1 VKYKFF
7 VVLTVLIYLTAC
19 ATNTPVVDEDKAVD
33 EGQVAEEKQEP
44 LLVWDEEDD
53 ETEQDDYFIQQLMPP
68 VPELDASGARF
79 DVAANS
85 INIKA
90 FLMSI
95 VEGTSYNLVVH
106 DDLVGEV
113 TLNLKNVTVIETL
126 DAVRDI
132 YGYEYQM
139 LSYGIQVTPP
149 RIRTKIFPINYLN
162 VNRSGSS
169 GTRVS
174 SGQITSVDKEEDT
187 ASSSSTTTS
196 TKTINSTQVN
206 TNSEADFWGQLKVTL
221 EMMVARNDNASIVVD
236 AQSGMVIVRG
246 MPETL
251 KNIET
256 YLQRAELSV
265 GKQVLIE
272 AKILEV
278 SLSEG
283 FQTGIQWNTFGAG
296 RSGTIDD
303 TQLNIVGSMASETL
317 VNSDEIGGVFN
328 INFDIGNFSGV
339 IEMLETQGDVKVLSS
354 PRIAT
359 VNNQKAVI
367 KVGTDEYF
375 VTELKSSTTT
385 SSGGT
390 SSFPEIVFT
399 PFFSGIA
406 LDVTP
411 QIGENKEV
419 ILHVHPTI
427 TEVSERKKTVELS
440 TGDLVVPLAFST
452 VRETD
457 SIIKAKS
464 GQVVVIGGL
473 MQNKK
478 TIVESG
484 IPYLRDI
491 PYLGLL
497 FGQKR
502 ESIVQSEL
510 VILIQPKVVDS
521 NFHHE
526 EMDRIN
532 ERFSGLKQGDKL

>member
-1 VKYKFF
+1 MKNRI
-7 VVLTVLIYLTAC
+7 VLIFSLSLLITSC
-19 ATNTPVVDEDKAVD
+19 AS
-33 EGQVAEEKQEP
+33 QQKQPEAQPQKPEP
-44 LLVWDEEDD
+44 LLVWQEETAQEDD
-53 ETEQDDYFIQQLMPP
+53 LADEQRFIEQLLPP
-68 VPELDASGARF
+68 EPELVIEENRF
-79 DVAANS
+79 DVAAHNTQVKS
-85 INIKA
+85 
-90 FLMSI
+90 FLMSLVHGTDFNLI
-95 VEGTSYNLVVH
+95 AHDGLEGTVS
-106 DDLVGEV
+106 
-113 TLNLKNVTVIETL
+113 LNLKNVTVLETL

-132 YGYEYQM
+132 YGYDYEIS
-139 LSYGIQVTPP
+139 SYGIQVFP
-149 RIRTKIFPINYLN
+149 RTLQTRIFPINYLN
-162 VNRSGSS
+162 VSRSGSS
-169 GTRVS
+169 GMWVS
-174 SGQITSVDKEEDT
+174 SGQITSTDNSEGSGDSST
-187 ASSSSTTTS
+187 TSSSTTA
-196 TKTINSTQVN
+196 INSTQVN
-206 TNSEADFWGQLKVTL
+206 TDSESDFWGQLRLTL
-221 EMMVARNDNASIVVD
+221 SMMIEGNEGASIVVD
-236 AQSGMVIVRG
+236 PQSGIVVVRG
-246 MPETL
+246 MP
-251 KNIET
+251 NIIKTIGLFLE
-256 YLQRAELSV
+256 RAELSV

-278 SLSEG
+278 SLNDG
-283 FQTGIQWNTFGAG
+283 FQSGIQWNTFGAG
-296 RSGTIDD
+296 RKGVIDD
-303 TQLNIVGSMASETL
+303 TSRDIVGSMATEL
-317 VNSDEIGGVFN
+317 LENSDNIGGVFN
-328 INFDIGNFSGV
+328 LNFDVGNFTGV
-339 IEMLETQGDVKVLSS
+339 IELLETQGDVKVLSS

-385 SSGGT
+385 SSGST
-390 SSFPEIVFT
+390 TSFPEIIFT

-411 QIGENKEV
+411 QIGEGKEV

-427 TEVSERKKTVELS
+427 TEVSEKTKSIELT
-440 TGDLVVPLAFST
+440 TGLLTVPLAFST

-478 TIVESG
+478 LLVETG

-491 PYLGLL
+491 PYLGQL

-502 ESIVQSEL
+502 ESVVQSEL

-532 ERFSGLKQGDKL
+532 ERFSGLKQGGKL

>member
-1 VKYKFF
+1 MKYKLLIPLL
-7 VVLTVLIYLTAC
+7 VVLNLIGC
-19 ATNTPVVDEDKAVD
+19 ATTLNS
-33 EGQVAEEKQEP
+33 EKESKVGDPTVENEP
-44 LLVWDEEDD
+44 LLVWEEDTD
-53 ETEQDDYFIQQLMPP
+53 EMDQDDYFIQQLIPP
-68 VPELDASGARF
+68 VPEVEIQENRF
-79 DVAANS
+79 DVSAKAT
-85 INIKA
+85 NIKT
-90 FLMSI
+90 FLVSL
-95 VEGTSYNLVVH
+95 VEGTGYNLVAH
-106 DDLVGEV
+106 ESLAGDV
-113 TLNLKNVTVIETL
+113 TLNLKEVTITEVL

-132 YGYEYQM
+132 YGYEYQIS
-139 LSYGIQVTPP
+139 SYGIQVTPP
-149 RIRTKIFPINYLN
+149 RVRTKIFPINYLN
-162 VNRSGSS
+162 VNRSGTS
-169 GTRVS
+169 GMWVS
-174 SGQITSVDKEEDT
+174 SGQVTSVDTEERNDNASNT
-187 ASSSSTTTS
+187 SSSSEA
-196 TKTINSTQVN
+196 INSTQVN
-206 TNSEADFWGQLKVTL
+206 TSSETDFWGQLKLTL
-221 EMMVARNDNASIVVD
+221 EMIVADHENTSIVVD
-236 AQSGMVIVRG
+236 AQSGMVIARG

-251 KNIET
+251 NNIEIF
-256 YLQRAELSV
+256 LERAELSV

-278 SLSEG
+278 SLKDG
-283 FQTGIQWNTFGAG
+283 FQSGIQWSTLG
-296 RSGTIDD
+296 SGDFNGGDFTSISA
-303 TQLNIVGSMASETL
+303 IASEAIT
-317 VNSDEIGGVFN
+317 NADEIGGVFN
-328 INFDIGNFSGV
+328 LNFNTSDFTGV
-339 IEMLETQGDVKVLSS
+339 IQLLETQGDVKVLSS

-385 SSGGT
+385 SSGST
-390 SSFPEIVFT
+390 TSFPEVIFT

-411 QIGENKEV
+411 QIGENKDV

-427 TEVSERKKTVELS
+427 TEVSEKTKSVELS
-440 TGDLVVPLAFST
+440 SGSLTVPLAFST

-478 TIVESG
+478 TVIDSG
-484 IPYLRDI
+484 IPFLRDI
-491 PYLGLL
+491 PFIGAL

-532 ERFSGLKQGDKL
+532 ERFSGFRKEINYDRR

>member
-1 VKYKFF
+1 VKYKFI
-7 VVLTVLIYLTAC
+7 TVFTFIIYLTAC
-19 ATNTPVVDEDKAVD
+19 ATNAPVVDE
-33 EGQVAEEKQEP
+33 EELVSEPEEP
-44 LLVWDEEDD
+44 LLVWDEESDD
-53 ETEQDDYFIQQLMPP
+53 DAEDEYFIQQLMPP
-68 VPELDASGARF
+68 VPELEVLETRF

-90 FLMSI
+90 FLMSL

-106 DDLVGEV
+106 DALVGDV

-139 LSYGIQVTPP
+139 SSYGIQVAPP
-149 RIRTKIFPINYLN
+149 KVRTKIFPINYLN

-169 GTRVS
+169 GMRIS
-174 SGQITSVDKEEDT
+174 SGQVTSVDSKEDSDNSRST
-187 ASSSSTTTS
+187 SSTTQA
-196 TKTINSTQVN
+196 INSTQVN

-221 EMMVARNDNASIVVD
+221 EMMVSTNDNASIVVD
-236 AQSGMVIVRG
+236 AQAGMVIVRG

-256 YLQRAELSV
+256 FLERAELSV

-283 FQTGIQWNTFGAG
+283 YQTGIEWNTFGAG
-296 RSGTIDD
+296 RDGTVAD
-303 TQLNIVGSMASETL
+303 TKLDVVGSMASEAL
-317 VNSDEIGGVFN
+317 RSNDQIGGVFN

-385 SSGGT
+385 SSGST
-390 SSFPEIVFT
+390 TSFPEIIFT

-411 QIGENKEV
+411 QIGEDKEV

-427 TEVSERKKTVELS
+427 TEVSEKEKTIELN
-440 TGDLVVPLAFST
+440 TGALVVPLAFST

-478 TIVESG
+478 IMVETG

-497 FGQKR
+497 FGQQR

-532 ERFSGLKQGDKL
+532 ERFSGLKQGGKL

>member
-1 VKYKFF
+1 MKYKLLIPLL
-7 VVLTVLIYLTAC
+7 VVLNLIGC
-19 ATNTPVVDEDKAVD
+19 ATTPNS
-33 EGQVAEEKQEP
+33 EKESKVGDPSVENEP
-44 LLVWDEEDD
+44 LLVWEEDTD
-53 ETEQDDYFIQQLMPP
+53 EMDQDDYFIQQLIPP
-68 VPELDASGARF
+68 VPEVEIQENRF
-79 DVAANS
+79 DVSAKAT
-85 INIKA
+85 NIKT
-90 FLMSI
+90 FLVSL
-95 VEGTSYNLVVH
+95 VEGTGYNLVAH
-106 DDLVGEV
+106 ESLAGDV
-113 TLNLKNVTVIETL
+113 TLNLKEVTITEVL

-139 LSYGIQVTPP
+139 SSYGIQVTPP
-149 RIRTKIFPINYLN
+149 RVRTKIFPINYLN
-162 VNRSGSS
+162 VNRSGTS
-169 GTRVS
+169 GMWVS
-174 SGQITSVDKEEDT
+174 SGQVTSVDTEERNDNASNT
-187 ASSSSTTTS
+187 SSSSEA
-196 TKTINSTQVN
+196 INSTQVN
-206 TNSEADFWGQLKVTL
+206 TSSETDFWGQLKLTL
-221 EMMVARNDNASIVVD
+221 EMIVADHENTSIVVD
-236 AQSGMVIVRG
+236 AQSGMVIARG

-251 KNIET
+251 NNIEIF
-256 YLQRAELSV
+256 LERAELSV

-278 SLSEG
+278 SLKNG
-283 FQTGIQWNTFGAG
+283 FQSGIQWSTLG
-296 RSGTIDD
+296 SGDFNGGDFTSISA
-303 TQLNIVGSMASETL
+303 IASEAIT
-317 VNSDEIGGVFN
+317 NADEIGGVFN
-328 INFDIGNFSGV
+328 LNFNTSDFTGV
-339 IEMLETQGDVKVLSS
+339 IQLLETQGDVKVLSS

-385 SSGGT
+385 SSGST
-390 SSFPEIVFT
+390 TSFPEVIFT

-411 QIGENKEV
+411 QIGENKDV

-427 TEVSERKKTVELS
+427 TEVSEKTKSVELS
-440 TGDLVVPLAFST
+440 SGSLTVPLAFST

-478 TIVESG
+478 TVIDSG
-484 IPYLRDI
+484 IPFLRDI
-491 PYLGLL
+491 PFIGAL

-532 ERFSGLKQGDKL
+532 ERFSGFRKEINYDRR

>member
-1 VKYKFF
+1 MKYNF
-7 VVLTVLIYLTAC
+7 LTALFLILYLTAC
-19 ATNTPVVDEDKAVD
+19 ATNPSSESDGEEVVEEDSVV
-33 EGQVAEEKQEP
+33 EEP
-44 LLVWDEEDD
+44 LLVWQEESDEM
-53 ETEQDDYFIQQLMPP
+53 EQDELFIQQLIPP
-68 VPELDASGARF
+68 VPAAEVQDKRF
-79 DVAANS
+79 NVAAKS
-85 INIKA
+85 TDIKT
-90 FLMSI
+90 FLISL
-95 VEGTSYNLVVH
+95 VEGTGYNLVVH
-106 DDLVGEV
+106 DALEGEV
-113 TLNLKNVTVIETL
+113 SLSLNNVTVIETL
-126 DAVRDI
+126 DALRDI

-139 LSYGIQVTPP
+139 SSYGIQVAPP
-149 RIRTKIFPINYLN
+149 KIRTKIFPINYLN

-169 GTRVS
+169 GMWVS
-174 SGQITSVDKEEDT
+174 SGQVTSVDSKEDSNNSSNT
-187 ASSSSTTTS
+187 TSSSQA
-196 TKTINSTQVN
+196 INSTQVN
-206 TNSEADFWGQLKVTL
+206 TNSEADFWGQLRITL
-221 EMMVARNDNASIVVD
+221 DMIISGNENANIVVD
-236 AQSGMVIVRG
+236 AQAGMVIVRG
-246 MPETL
+246 MPDTL
-251 KNIET
+251 NNIE
-256 YLQRAELSV
+256 LFLERAELSV

-278 SLSEG
+278 SLNES
-283 FQTGIQWNTFGAG
+283 FQAGIQWNTFGAG
-296 RSGTIDD
+296 RGGTIDD
-303 TQLNIVGSMASETL
+303 TQLDVVGSIASEAL
-317 VNSDEIGGVFN
+317 LSNDQIGGVFN
-328 INFDIGNFSGV
+328 LNFDVGNFTGV
-339 IEMLETQGDVKVLSS
+339 IELLETQGDVKVLSS

-385 SSGGT
+385 SSGST
-390 SSFPEIVFT
+390 TSFPEIIFT

-411 QIGENKEV
+411 QIGEGKEV

-427 TEVSERKKTVELS
+427 TEVSEKTKSIELT
-440 TGDLVVPLAFST
+440 TGLLTVPLAFST

-478 TIVESG
+478 LLVETG

-491 PYLGLL
+491 PYLGQL

-502 ESIVQSEL
+502 ESVVQSEL

-532 ERFSGLKQGDKL
+532 ERFSGLKQGGKL